1 MGNPPSVGK
10 QGLGKRGFAK
20 RAGARV
26 GGRRPQRHAGLGGM
40 VRLVLGLLVC
50 LAVVLFAVENT
61 QDVALTFVGVTFPA
75 VRLPVLIFASLL
87 VGAIAV
93 ALLGGFELAR
103 ARRRVVALEEALAA
117 ERGGEGAPAGGGP
130 PGEAALPP
138 EAPSG
143 PRPGG

>member
-1 MGNPPSVGK
+1 MGNPPGMGK
-10 QGLGKRGFAK
+10 RGLGKRATGHP
-20 RAGARV
+20 AGARV
-26 GGRRPQRHAGLGGM
+26 GGRRPQRHAGSGGM
-40 VRLVLGLLVC
+40 LRLVLGLLVC

-117 ERGGEGAPAGGGP
+117 ERGEGP
-130 PGEAALPP
+130 PAAGVEPAKGGVTP
-138 EAPSG
+138 EAPTG
-143 PRPGG
+143 PQVPR